1 MVKRFAKVVAGVIEH
16 ICVAEKPEDAPGY
29 LEMDD
34 ALDVEIGIGDLHDGS
49 KFGKRPPPPKSA
61 EELAKEAQQAADAVE
76 RSDAKNVAALA
87 YLANHTN
94 SEIRTF
100 LQGNIDVASVT
111 DLASAKACLNRI
123 ENRLEDLAV
132 GLAVLVR
139 RELR

>member
-1 MVKRFAKVVAGVIEH
+1 MSKRFAKVVAGVIEH
-16 ICVAEKPEDAPGY
+16 ICMAEKPEDAPGC

-34 ALDVEIGIGDLHDGS
+34 AADAEIGIGDLHDGS

-61 EELAKEAQQAADAVE
+61 EELAKEAQQSADAVE
-76 RSDAKNVAALA
+76 RADAKNVAALK
-87 YLANHTN
+87 YLVEHTN
-94 SEIRTF
+94 AEIRAF
-100 LQGNIDVASVT
+100 IQSNIDVASVT

-123 ENRLEDLAV
+123 ENQLEDVAV